1 MRRKRCFLRVTAS
14 ILACLL
20 LGSLFSCKK
29 LDVVKVGFSAS
40 LTGFNS
46 ELGVSGL
53 YGAQVAVDT
62 INSNGGILNKQI
74 ELIVLDD
81 KSSPEQA
88 LENDHILADSGCDIV
103 VGHMTSDLAK
113 TVIPFFNDQKKL
125 LISPTMALASLEG
138 IDDFLINDQKKLLIS
153 PTMALASLEGI
164 DDFLIRLIPSTDAQA
179 SMIAQGIE
187 AIGAYDLL
195 IVSSS
200 YNKVFA
206 ESLSKRLAVELD
218 NTKTSVA
225 FYPSFDFRST
235 EQAEQAIE
243 HIASSKPDCIVLI
256 CAADDAARFAQ
267 MMRISDVKAAV
278 FLPAWAMTSDLLQH
292 GGESVEGFYGV
303 NYIDY
308 ASNTPQYLE
317 FRGKFFV
324 KFGSEP
330 NFASILTYESIM
342 LLAQAMEQA
351 LSTDAVVIK
360 NQIITTGSFNGLQSE
375 LVINKFGDITRPTY
389 LYQILGGSYVKL
401 EEG

>member
-1 MRRKRCFLRVTAS
+1 MENKCEGMRHKRCFLRAAAS
-14 ILACLL
+14 IIACLL
-20 LGSLFSCKK
+20 FGLICSCKK

-88 LENDHILADSGCDIV
+88 LRNDQILADSGCDIV
-103 VGHMTSDLAK
+103 VGHMTSDMAK
-113 TVIPFFNDQKKL
+113 TVIPFF
-125 LISPTMALASLEG
+125 
-138 IDDFLINDQKKLLIS
+138 NDQKKLLIS

-179 SMIAQGIE
+179 SMIAQGVE
-187 AIGAYDLL
+187 EIGAYDLL

-200 YNKVFA
+200 YNIVFA

-218 NTKTSVA
+218 NTKTSVE
-225 FYPSFDFRST
+225 FYPSFDFRSST
-235 EQAEQAIE
+235 QAEQAIE
-243 HIASSKPDCIVLI
+243 HIALSKPDCIVLI

-278 FLPAWAMTSDLLQH
+278 FLPAWAMTSDLLQQ
-292 GGESVEGFYGV
+292 GGEAVEGFYGV

-308 ASNTPQYLE
+308 SSITPQYLE
-317 FRGKFFV
+317 FREMYFN

-342 LLAQAMEQA
+342 LLAEAIEQA
-351 LSTDAVVIK
+351 QSTDAVIIK
-360 NQIITTGSFNGLQSE
+360 NQIITTRRFSGLQSE
-375 LVINKFGDITRPTY
+375 LIINQFGDITRPTY

-401 EEG
+401 EEGQ

>member
-1 MRRKRCFLRVTAS
+1 MRKKRCVIQVTAC

-20 LGSLFSCKK
+20 FCLLCSCKK
-29 LDVVKVGFSAS
+29 PDVVRVGFSAS

-53 YGAQVAVDT
+53 YGAQVAVDE
-62 INSNGGILNKQI
+62 INSNGGILEKQI

-88 LENDHILADSGCDIV
+88 LKNDLILVDAGCDFV
-103 VGHMTSDLAK
+103 VGHMTSDMAE
-113 TVIPFFNDQKKL
+113 TVIPFF
-125 LISPTMALASLEG
+125 SE
-138 IDDFLINDQKKLLIS
+138 QKKLLIS

-179 SMIAQGIE
+179 SMIAQGVE
-187 AIGAYDLL
+187 EIGAHNLL

-206 ESLSKRLAVELD
+206 ESLSKRLTAELG
-218 NTKTSVA
+218 NTKTSVQI
-225 FYPSFDFRST
+225 FPSFDFRSSA
-235 EQAEQAIE
+235 QAEQAIE
-243 HIASSKPDCIVLI
+243 YIGSSKPDCIVLI

-267 MMRISDVKAAV
+267 MMRINDVKAVV
-278 FLPAWAMTSDLLQH
+278 FLPAWAMTTDLLQH
-292 GGESVEGFYGV
+292 GGEAVEGFYGV

-308 ASNTPQYLE
+308 SSSAPQYLE
-317 FRGKFFV
+317 FRDTFLG

-342 LLAQAMEQA
+342 LLAQAIEQA
-351 LSTDAVVIK
+351 QSTDAVIIK
-360 NQIITTGSFNGLQSE
+360 NQIITSRSFRGLQSE
-375 LVINKFGDITRPTY
+375 LIINQFGDITRPTY

-401 EEG
+401 EEGQ

>member
-103 VGHMTSDLAK
+103 FGHMTSDLAK
-113 TVIPFFNDQKKL
+113 TVIPFF
-125 LISPTMALASLEG
+125 
-138 IDDFLINDQKKLLIS
+138 NDQKKLLIS